1 MLGMAVAAG
10 LAGLAAGSVASAQ
23 TAGVA
28 APDLAM
34 STATGIVPV
43 SAVAA
48 SGDILAIKPC
58 RTQAETTHLAAVL
71 PHVTQRLDANDPVT
85 VVAVGSS
92 STAGAGASASAFAYP
107 NRLDAE
113 LRQRFPGNRFTVI
126 NRGINGEV
134 IPDMVARMDSSVLT
148 HNPDLVLWQLG
159 TNTVVRDEDVMALAA
174 PIRDGIRR
182 IRRHGADVIL
192 IDPQYAPKVLEKS
205 TASAM
210 IDLIATLA
218 REEGVAVFRR
228 YAVMKNWAEAEG
240 KSFAEF
246 ITPDALHLNDWGY
259 SCFAHLLGGA
269 IADALTPTRAAQVPP
284 AALLRR

>member
-1 MLGMAVAAG
+1 
-10 LAGLAAGSVASAQ
+10 
-23 TAGVA
+23 
-28 APDLAM
+28 
-34 STATGIVPV
+34 
-43 SAVAA
+43 
-48 SGDILAIKPC
+48 
-58 RTQAETTHLAAVL
+58 
-71 PHVTQRLDANDPVT
+71 VT